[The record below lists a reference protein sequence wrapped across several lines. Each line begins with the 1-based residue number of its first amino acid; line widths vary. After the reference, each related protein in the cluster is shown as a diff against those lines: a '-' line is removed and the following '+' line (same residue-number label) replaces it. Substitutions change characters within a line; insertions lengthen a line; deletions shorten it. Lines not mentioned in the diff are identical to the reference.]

1 MAFHP
6 SLFGYV
12 DLPDPVERR
21 PNGRPDGIRTVRR
34 PTRRPARRV

>member
-12 DLPDPVERR
+12 DLPDPVERL
-21 PNGRPDGIRTVRR
+21 PNGLPYGIRTVRR
-34 PTRRPARRV
+34 PTRRPAGRV